1 MRVKGVIKVKIGYR
15 TIKTAIGTP
24 LAISIAQFLGL
35 SNFVSAGIL
44 TILCIQPSR
53 KQSFLSA
60 WNRFLACVLASV
72 FSLVFFE
79 IIGYHPVSVGLMLAV
94 FIPTTVYLKITQGI
108 ATSSVIILN
117 LYSASGIDL
126 NFLTDQFVLI
136 IVGIGTG
143 LLLNLYMPS
152 LDKKLKNK
160 QNRVESNFQ
169 TILYEVALYIRNK
182 EIHWDGKEISETE
195 QILEEAFDLVERDKE
210 NHLLRSKHPYKDYFY
225 MRQRQFELLKRM
237 LPLVTKLP
245 NKISISEKVAVFFE
259 SLSKAVHPG
268 NTAILYLE
276 ELTKLQKEFDEEEL
290 PETREEFET
299 RANLF
304 RLLHEI
310 EDYLL
315 LKQKFKKSDIQ
326 HKKEAKSKAKA

>member
-1 MRVKGVIKVKIGYR
+1 
-15 TIKTAIGTP
+15 
-24 LAISIAQFLGL
+24 
-35 SNFVSAGIL
+35 
-44 TILCIQPSR
+44 
-53 KQSFLSA
+53 
-60 WNRFLACVLASV
+60 
-72 FSLVFFE
+72 
-79 IIGYHPVSVGLMLAV
+79 
-94 FIPTTVYLKITQGI
+94 
-108 ATSSVIILN
+108 
-117 LYSASGIDL
+117 
-126 NFLTDQFVLI
+126 
-136 IVGIGTG
+136 
-143 LLLNLYMPS
+143 
-152 LDKKLKNK
+152 
-160 QNRVESNFQ
+160 
-169 TILYEVALYIRNK
+169 
-182 EIHWDGKEISETE
+182 
-195 QILEEAFDLVERDKE
+195 
-210 NHLLRSKHPYKDYFY
+210 

>member
-1 MRVKGVIKVKIGYR
+1 
-15 TIKTAIGTP
+15 
-24 LAISIAQFLGL
+24 
-35 SNFVSAGIL
+35 
-44 TILCIQPSR
+44 
-53 KQSFLSA
+53 
-60 WNRFLACVLASV
+60 
-72 FSLVFFE
+72 
-79 IIGYHPVSVGLMLAV
+79 
-94 FIPTTVYLKITQGI
+94 LKITQGI